1 MGRRIILGCTLG
13 FVTAACSIVNAQSGQ
28 TISPPSEALG
38 PRLILWSQAEKPQ
51 PIPLPLPKSAT
62 PKSKETKR
70 PSSTAM
76 RTFSGTIVKDG
87 SRYVL
92 RTPNSGVYQLDDQG
106 KSSQYANHEVRLLGT
121 LDEETRTVVMANIES
136 LP

>member
-13 FVTAACSIVNAQSGQ
+13 FVTAACSTVNAQSVQ

-51 PIPLPLPKSAT
+51 PMPLPLPKSAT

-70 PSSTAM
+70 PASAAM
-76 RTFSGTIVKDG
+76 RSLSGTIVKDG
-87 SRYVL
+87 SRYIL
-92 RTPNSGVYQLDDQG
+92 RTSNARVYQLDDQG
-106 KSSQYANHEVRLLGT
+106 KSSQYVGKEVRLLGT